1 MASDDDDAPS
11 SSTNPAITYT
21 RRRKTKTA
29 ASSTRRRHN
38 LSLTQ
43 SSYGGNS
50 TDDAGNN
57 AKSKWFSRKASGWTD
72 DEIRSHLVTGG
83 ASNGGGALSMEGDL
97 IQGSII
103 NDNGDKKRRK
113 KEKRSRRLGPR
124 FAWEEQ
130 EEGDGDDQDDEER
143 NNYYGPSKSDI
154 FQKSNTQFTMRAA
167 PTLHDI
173 MDEQDEV
180 DLLAPQQVGN
190 EFQSQR
196 GGSDHDV
203 VVNNNQSP
211 AITSPNNDR
220 RNNAALAEIA
230 QLYNNDVGSV
240 AFAPTATTDSIGWR
254 LLRVLGYRSRLGMAF
269 VSLPGYATGKG
280 DNNDYANDLES
291 MQQQGMA
298 TMNLSSKL
306 LASKGLRA
314 IHLPSITTAQ
324 NKSPNNADS
333 SCGNKEVLIIP
344 PPKINKHGIGYDP
357 FKNAPE
363 FRAFHEQRQ
372 ALAQKRGCAADKNE
386 SRSTAYFTDNLQRD
400 ERQSLWD
407 KNRDN
412 DNNGDDNDGNESSH
426 REREGTNQHMNYAA
440 RDYSDF
446 IGTKASS
453 GFALE
458 DEDDTNVYQDDGGDV
473 SGSNMGKY
481 NLEIHSPVASD
492 DEIDDN
498 HNGLFDPSVASSSIK
513 RKSRD
518 GERSVANAWDAW
530 GMDGGTSSASAVT
543 SDGKSA
549 LPGFQLE
556 SRLSNNGNKQT
567 KRWAGPMLPSGYV
580 LKRHVFQSEQGFRT
594 AAAAYSVNNTDIGLG
609 LDLQS
614 RRQQR
619 PSRSSVPKILPHSD
633 QAQQSQ
639 MRTRNGSEL
648 NFNAVKES
656 MKNRFVSCSG
666 DTASLK
672 SDVVVRGENERYAKD
687 KEEWITVTGSSW
699 VPSRL
704 LCKRWGVPFPSTSG
718 AVVVT
723 QAAASTKERVYTGE
737 EAYFNETVLSKQN
750 QNNINERSGGHSMG
764 VESKNREDV
773 IFTAEM
779 VEEDIAAP
787 PPTRP
792 SDDLFRSIFDDA
804 GSDME
809 ISSSDEDDDDE
820 EEKQKANEV
829 LGESKAGESETK
841 ITTPLDV
848 VAGSRASP
856 FAESD
861 DSHEQTRKHRRD
873 DKRKHRRRSP
883 STSPDYR
890 DGYDRHYDDHDKR
903 RKKKKKKRHKRS
915 SRQKRH

>member
-50 TDDAGNN
+50 ADDAGNN
-57 AKSKWFSRKASGWTD
+57 DKSNWFSRKASGWTD
-72 DEIRSHLVTGG
+72 DEIRSHLVSGG
-83 ASNGGGALSMEGDL
+83 TSNGGGALSMEGDL

-103 NDNGDKKRRK
+103 NDNGDKKKRK

-130 EEGDGDDQDDEER
+130 EEDDGDDQDDEER
-143 NNYYGPSKSDI
+143 NNYYGPSRSYI
-154 FQKSNTQFTMRAA
+154 QKSNSQFTMRAA

-190 EFQSQR
+190 EFQSQP
-196 GGSDHDV
+196 GGSDHDA

-211 AITSPNNDR
+211 AITRPNNDR

-230 QLYNNDVGSV
+230 QLYNNDEVSV
-240 AFAPTATTDSIGWR
+240 ASAPTTTTDSIGWR

-269 VSLPGYATGKG
+269 VSLPGYATGKEG
-280 DNNDYANDLES
+280 NNDYANDLES
-291 MQQQGMA
+291 MQKQGMA

-314 IHLPSITTAQ
+314 IRLPSISAAQ
-324 NKSPNNADS
+324 NKSVNNSDN
-333 SCGNKEVLIIP
+333 SCGNKKVLVIP

-372 ALAQKRGCAADKNE
+372 ALAQKRGRATDRNE

-400 ERQSLWD
+400 ERQKLWN

-412 DNNGDDNDGNESSH
+412 GNNGDDDDGNESSH

-458 DEDDTNVYQDDGGDV
+458 DEDDTNVYQDDGGDGIGN
-473 SGSNMGKY
+473 SMGKY
-481 NLEIHSPVASD
+481 NLEIHSPVASG

-498 HNGLFDPSVASSSIK
+498 HNGLFDPLVASSSIIK

-518 GERSVANAWDAW
+518 DERNVADAW
-530 GMDGGTSSASAVT
+530 GAWGMGGGTSSSSAVT
-543 SDGKSA
+543 SDGKPA
-549 LPGFQLE
+549 LSGFQLE
-556 SRLSNNGNKQT
+556 SLHPNNGNKQN

-580 LKRHVFQSEQGFRT
+580 LKRHVFQSEQGFKT
-594 AAAAYSVNNTDIGLG
+594 AAAAYSVNADIGLG

-619 PSRSSVPKILPHSD
+619 PTRSSVPKILPHSD
-633 QAQQSQ
+633 QVQQSQ

-666 DTASLK
+666 DTAPLK
-672 SDVVVRGENERYAKD
+672 SDNMLRGE
-687 KEEWITVTGSSW
+687 KEGDAITVTKSIW

-718 AVVVT
+718 AVAVT

-737 EAYFNETVLSKQN
+737 EAYFNETVLSKQK
-750 QNNINERSGGHSMG
+750 QNNSNERSGGHSMG

-773 IFTAEM
+773 VFTTEM

-809 ISSSDEDDDDE
+809 ISSSDEDDEE

-829 LGESKAGESETK
+829 LGESTTGQLETNS
-841 ITTPLDV
+841 TTPLEVD
-848 VAGSRASP
+848 AGRASP

-861 DSHEQTRKHRRD
+861 DSHEQTRKHRRG
-873 DKRKHRRRSP
+873 DKRKRRRRSP
-883 STSPDYR
+883 STSPDSR
-890 DGYDRHYDDHDKR
+890 DGYDRHGDHDKR

>member
-43 SSYGGNS
+43 SSYRGNS
-50 TDDAGNN
+50 TNDAGNN
-57 AKSKWFSRKASGWTD
+57 DKSNWFSRKASGWTD
-72 DEIRSHLVTGG
+72 DEIRSHLVSG

-130 EEGDGDDQDDEER
+130 EEDDGDDEEP

-154 FQKSNTQFTMRAA
+154 FQKSNSRFSMRAA

-190 EFQSQR
+190 EFQSKP
-196 GGSDHDV
+196 GGIDHV

-230 QLYNNDVGSV
+230 QLYNNDGGSV
-240 AFAPTATTDSIGWR
+240 ASAPTATTDSIGWR

-269 VSLPGYATGKG
+269 VSLPGCATGK
-280 DNNDYANDLES
+280 DANNDYANDLES
-291 MQQQGMA
+291 MQQRGMA

-314 IHLPSITTAQ
+314 IRLPSITGAQ
-324 NKSPNNADS
+324 NKSVNNADN
-333 SCGNKEVLIIP
+333 SCGNKNVLIIP

-372 ALAQKRGCAADKNE
+372 ALAQKRGRATDRNE

-400 ERQSLWD
+400 ERQSLWN

-426 REREGTNQHMNYAA
+426 REREGTIQHMNYAS

-458 DEDDTNVYQDDGGDV
+458 DEDDTNVYQDDGGDGI
-473 SGSNMGKY
+473 GSNMGKY
-481 NLEIHSPVASD
+481 NMEIHSPVASD
-492 DEIDDN
+492 DEIYDN
-498 HNGLFDPSVASSSIK
+498 HNGLFDPSVASSSIHM

-518 GERSVANAWDAW
+518 DERNVADAWDAW

-543 SDGKSA
+543 SDGKPA
-549 LPGFQLE
+549 LSGFQLE
-556 SRLSNNGNKQT
+556 SRYPNNDNKQT
-567 KRWAGPMLPSGYV
+567 KRWTGPMIPSGYV
-580 LKRHVFQSEQGFRT
+580 LKRHVFQSEQGFKT
-594 AAAAYSVNNTDIGLG
+594 AAAAYSVNITDIGLG

-619 PSRSSVPKILPHSD
+619 TSRSSVPRILPHSD

-666 DTASLK
+666 DTAPLK
-672 SDVVVRGENERYAKD
+672 SDDVVRGENERDAKA
-687 KEEWITVTGSSW
+687 KEEWITVTSSRW

-723 QAAASTKERVYTGE
+723 QIAASTKESVYTGE

-750 QNNINERSGGHSMG
+750 QNNRNKRSGEHIVG

-773 IFTAEM
+773 VCPTEIL
-779 VEEDIAAP
+779 EEDIAAP

-792 SDDLFRSIFDDA
+792 SDDVFRSIFDDA

-820 EEKQKANEV
+820 EEKQKVNDAP
-829 LGESKAGESETK
+829 GESTTGQLKTNS
-841 ITTPLDV
+841 TTPLEVD
-848 VAGSRASP
+848 AGSRASP
-856 FAESD
+856 FSESD
-861 DSHEQTRKHRRD
+861 DSREQTRKHRRG

-883 STSPDYR
+883 STSADSR
-890 DGYDRHYDDHDKR
+890 DGYDHDKR

-915 SRQKRH
+915 SRHKRH

>member
-1 MASDDDDAPS
+1 MASDDDDAAPS
-11 SSTNPAITYT
+11 SSTTNPAITYT

-38 LSLTQ
+38 LPLTS

-50 TDDAGNN
+50 TDAAGNN
-57 AKSKWFSRKASGWTD
+57 DKSNWFSRKASGWTD

-113 KEKRSRRLGPR
+113 KDKRNSDTKRRRLGPR

-130 EEGDGDDQDDEER
+130 EEQDDGDDQDDEER
-143 NNYYGPSKSDI
+143 NNYFGPSKSDI
-154 FQKSNTQFTMRAA
+154 QKSNSQFTMRAA

-190 EFQSQR
+190 EFQSKP
-196 GGSDHDV
+196 GGSDHNV

-230 QLYNNDVGSV
+230 QLYNNDGESV
-240 AFAPTATTDSIGWR
+240 ASTPTATTDSIGWR

-314 IHLPSITTAQ
+314 IRLPSITAAQ
-324 NKSPNNADS
+324 NKSSNNADS
-333 SCGNKEVLIIP
+333 SCGNKEILIIP
-344 PPKINKHGIGYDP
+344 PPKINKHGVGYDP

-372 ALAQKRGCAADKNE
+372 ALAQKRGRAADKNE
-386 SRSTAYFTDNLQRD
+386 SRSTAYFTDDLQRD

-412 DNNGDDNDGNESSH
+412 DNNNDGENGSSH
-426 REREGTNQHMNYAA
+426 REREGANQQMNYAA

-458 DEDDTNVYQDDGGDV
+458 DEDDTNVYQDDGGD
-473 SGSNMGKY
+473 GIGNNMGKY

-498 HNGLFDPSVASSSIK
+498 HNSLFDPSVASSSIE
-513 RKSRD
+513 RKSRE
-518 GERSVANAWDAW
+518 GERNNVADAW
-530 GMDGGTSSASAVT
+530 GAWGMGGGTTSASALT

-556 SRLSNNGNKQT
+556 SRHPNNST
-567 KRWAGPMLPSGYV
+567 KRTQRWAGPKLPSGYV
-580 LKRHVFQSEQGFRT
+580 LKRHVFQSEQGVKT
-594 AAAAYSVNNTDIGLG
+594 AVASYTVNNTDIGLG

-633 QAQQSQ
+633 QTQQSPS
-639 MRTRNGSEL
+639 TRNGSEL

-666 DTASLK
+666 DTAPLK
-672 SDVVVRGENERYAKD
+672 SDDNVVRGENEGDAKD
-687 KEEWITVTGSSW
+687 KEEWITVTNSSW
-699 VPSRL
+699 MPSRL

-718 AVVVT
+718 AAVVT
-723 QAAASTKERVYTGE
+723 QTAASTKERAYTGE
-737 EAYFNETVLSKQN
+737 ETYFNETVLSKQS
-750 QNNINERSGGHSMG
+750 QNDSNGGSGGRIMG

-773 IFTAEM
+773 VYNTEM
-779 VEEDIAAP
+779 VEEDIAVP

-809 ISSSDEDDDDE
+809 ISSSDEDEDDDDE
-820 EEKQKANEV
+820 EEKQKATES
-829 LGESKAGESETK
+829 LGESKAGQLVSN
-841 ITTPLDV
+841 TTTRLEVD
-848 VAGSRASP
+848 AGGASP

-861 DSHEQTRKHRRD
+861 DSCEKTR
-873 DKRKHRRRSP
+873 KRKHRRRSP
-883 STSPDYR
+883 STSPDSR
-890 DGYDRHYDDHDKR
+890 DGYDHGKR
-903 RKKKKKKRHKRS
+903 KKKKKKKRHKRS
-915 SRQKRH
+915 SRHKRR

>member
-50 TDDAGNN
+50 TDAGNN
-57 AKSKWFSRKASGWTD
+57 DKSNWFSRKASGWTD

-103 NDNGDKKRRK
+103 NDYGDKKRRRK

-130 EEGDGDDQDDEER
+130 EEDDGDDQDDEER

-154 FQKSNTQFTMRAA
+154 QKSNSQFTMRAA

-190 EFQSQR
+190 EFQSQP
-196 GGSDHDV
+196 GI

-211 AITSPNNDR
+211 AITRPNNDR

-230 QLYNNDVGSV
+230 QLYNNDGGSV
-240 AFAPTATTDSIGWR
+240 ASGWR

-314 IHLPSITTAQ
+314 IHLPSITAAQ

-333 SCGNKEVLIIP
+333 SCGNKEMLIIP

-372 ALAQKRGCAADKNE
+372 ALAQKRGRAADKNE
-386 SRSTAYFTDNLQRD
+386 SRSTAYFTDSLQRD

-412 DNNGDDNDGNESSH
+412 GNNGNDDDGNESSH
-426 REREGTNQHMNYAA
+426 REREGTNQQINNHAA

-458 DEDDTNVYQDDGGDV
+458 DEDDTNVYQDDGGDGI
-473 SGSNMGKY
+473 GSNMGKY

-492 DEIDDN
+492 DEIDGSR
-498 HNGLFDPSVASSSIK
+498 NGLFDSSVASSSIK
-513 RKSRD
+513 RKSRE
-518 GERSVANAWDAW
+518 GERSVADAWDAW
-530 GMDGGTSSASAVT
+530 GLGGGTSSASAVT
-543 SDGKSA
+543 SDGKPA

-556 SRLSNNGNKQT
+556 SRHQNNDNRQT
-567 KRWAGPMLPSGYV
+567 KRWAGPMIPSGYV
-580 LKRHVFQSEQGFRT
+580 LKRHVFQSEQGFKT
-594 AAAAYSVNNTDIGLG
+594 AAAAYSVDNTDIGLG

-633 QAQQSQ
+633 QAQQQSQ

-666 DTASLK
+666 DTAPLK
-672 SDVVVRGENERYAKD
+672 SDDVVRGENERDAKD
-687 KEEWITVTGSSW
+687 KEEWITVTSSIW

-723 QAAASTKERVYTGE
+723 QATASTKERVYTGE

-750 QNNINERSGGHSMG
+750 QHNSNERSGGHSMG

-773 IFTAEM
+773 VFTTEM
-779 VEEDIAAP
+779 VEEDTP

-861 DSHEQTRKHRRD
+861 DSHEQTRKHRRG

-883 STSPDYR
+883 STSPDSR